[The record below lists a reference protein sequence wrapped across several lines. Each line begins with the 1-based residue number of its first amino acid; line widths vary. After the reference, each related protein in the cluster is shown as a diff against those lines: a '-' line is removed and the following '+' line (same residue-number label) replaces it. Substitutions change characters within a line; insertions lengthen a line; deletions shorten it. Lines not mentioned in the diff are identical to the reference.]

1 MSALQIIHE
10 NGCTYNDLKP
20 ENIMIST
27 SPSSENINVKLIDYG
42 FVNNFMQPNGKTIS
56 PLLQEEYFRGNIL
69 FASKRHL

>member
-42 FVNNFMQPNGKTIS
+42 FVNNFIQPNGKTIS
-56 PLLQEEYFRGNIL
+56 P
-69 FASKRHL
+69 